1 MYFANQLYRI
11 SLVCGLAFILAACS
25 GRSSTPLDLPTRTQM
40 ASTVQEQVE
49 LMLSA
54 FSPIAGQA
62 LPNEN
67 VLAVYEKRNYNPI
80 WIHKKQL
87 SPALWELLTQLDTAH
102 AQGLNPV
109 HYHTAILR
117 EYLSIER
124 PTQQQ
129 LAELDVIATT
139 ALQNYAHD
147 LNVGRYD
154 PRLIDTNWQL
164 DAPSDT
170 WMRIFD
176 LPSAQQMVDYLPNLA
191 PAHNDYQILQRWYVY
206 YRDLHQRE
214 PDVRVPGGVLMM
226 QGERGTHVSLLRARL
241 AQTGDLR
248 NGTRSAADDVFDERL
263 KQAVMNFQRR
273 HHLGADGRVGSQT
286 LAALNVP
293 LSQRAE
299 QIRFN
304 LERWRWLPSELEE
317 DRIWVDL
324 TDYQVHIHL
333 DGAHHRMRA
342 VIGSPEHRTAVFR
355 GNMTYFEVNPT
366 WRVPHRIA
374 TEVLLPQIQRDPN
387 YLTRNGYQVFQGW
400 TPGAAPIDPATIDW
414 RALDATTMR
423 YRLEQ
428 LPDEGNAMGRFKF
441 MFPNRNA
448 IYLHDT
454 PEQRHFSLR
463 RRAYSAGCIRI
474 EDPDL
479 LADLL
484 AGSGRNVRNLA
495 MARNTDDT
503 TVIGLDKPIPVY
515 LVYFTVAPDS
525 NGMPEFRH
533 DVYGRDALMTEAMG
547 RI

>member
-1 MYFANQLYRI
+1 MYFAMHAIRC
-11 SLVCGLAFILAACS
+11 SLLSCGLIFLVACS
-25 GRSSTPLDLPTRTQM
+25 GRSASSLDLPTRTQM
-40 ASTVQEQVE
+40 AATVQEQVE

-67 VLAVYEKRNYNPI
+67 VMAVYEQRSYRPI
-80 WIHKKQL
+80 WIEQKQL
-87 SPALWELLTQLDTAH
+87 SPALPDLLTHLEAAH
-102 AQGLNPV
+102 THGLNPV

-117 EYLSIER
+117 EYLALER
-124 PTQQQ
+124 PSPQQ

-147 LNVGRYD
+147 LNIGRFD

-170 WMRIFD
+170 WMRIFE
-176 LPSAQQMVDYLPNLA
+176 LPNAQRMVEYLPNLA

-214 PDVRVPGGVLMM
+214 ADIQVPGGVLMM
-226 QGERGTHVSLLRARL
+226 RGERGPHVALLRARL

-248 NGTRSAADDVFDERL
+248 NGNRSGADDVFDVRL
-263 KQAVMNFQRR
+263 EQAVRNFQQR
-273 HHLGADGRVGSQT
+273 HHLGADGRVGTQT

-324 TDYQVHIHL
+324 TDYRVHIHL
-333 DGAHHRMRA
+333 NDEYHSMRA

-387 YLTRNGYQVFQGW
+387 YLSRNGYQVFQGW
-400 TPGAAPIDPATIDW
+400 TPGAAPIDPATINW
-414 RALDATTMR
+414 RALDASNMR

-428 LPDEGNAMGRFKF
+428 LPDEGNAMGRYKF

-454 PEQRHFSLR
+454 PEQRHFGLS

-484 AGSGRNVRNLA
+484 VGNGRNVRHLA
-495 MARNTDDT
+495 AARNTEDT

-515 LVYFTVAPDS
+515 LVYFTVAPDRH
-525 NGMPEFRH
+525 GMPEFRY
-533 DVYGRDALMTEAMG
+533 DVYERDALMAEAMG
-547 RI
+547 RL